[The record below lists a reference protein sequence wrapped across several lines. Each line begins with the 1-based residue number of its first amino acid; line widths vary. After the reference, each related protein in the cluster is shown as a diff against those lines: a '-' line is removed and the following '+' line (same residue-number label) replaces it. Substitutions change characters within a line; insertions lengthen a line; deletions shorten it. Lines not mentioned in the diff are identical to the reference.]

1 MKAIFTFLLL
11 TAGAHHAHAQRS
23 ELGLLLG
30 ASSPRSRTP
39 NLQFTRGTSLYAN
52 YGVRL
57 KQWAPAALYFEVPF
71 IATPQ
76 HRIESPA
83 SSATRDVATI
93 YLTPGLRL
101 KFAHWGRVSPYI
113 AAGAGWALFEHST
126 TRLDGRPNEAPRTL
140 SRGASNFGAGVDVH
154 LWRFLGVRG
163 EVRDFISGN
172 PAFNTP
178 VRGSAQHTILAAGG
192 FVLRF

>member
-1 MKAIFTFLLL
+1 MKALITLLLL
-11 TAGAHHAHAQRS
+11 TAGAHHAQAQRS

-39 NLQFTRGTSLYAN
+39 GLELTRGTSLYAN

-57 KQWAPAALYFEVPF
+57 KEWSPAALYFEVPF

-76 HRIESPA
+76 HRIASPA

-101 KFAHWGRVSPYI
+101 KFVPQRRIAPYI

-140 SRGASNFGAGVDVH
+140 SRGAFNFGGGVDVH
-154 LWRFLGVRG
+154 LWRFIGVRG

-178 VRGSAQHTILAAGG
+178 VRGRTQHNILAAGG